1 MKISRKENIS
11 LIKIKKQKIKI
22 ILNIPKNNECFECS
36 NLYPEF
42 ISLNNAIFLCK
53 NCVKN
58 HIHFP
63 KYISNIFKND
73 LNNLTLKNIQYLC
86 CGGNEKL
93 KQFIKNE
100 FPRLK
105 KFSYQNLYRTYAMD
119 YYRKY
124 LEYLIE
130 GGIKPIKPNKNKAY
144 ELIKINNNN
153 IKKSKNSKINE
164 NENDNIE
171 EPILKNKRKI
181 SNIEKEKEIF
191 KLAKSSV
198 RLKPNKPNKNKAY
211 ELLKTNNNKKI
222 KNSKI
227 NEIVNKNDN
236 IDETILKNENQNSN
250 TKKEKNIFKFTKS
263 SGRLKPNLN
272 IILPNFNNSLN
283 NFNTI
288 NIYNYNDKIY
298 SETYYKKRF
307 FSQIFKND
315 NIEEINEE
323 NNLTD
328 LNNITFNKE
337 KNLNFESRKK
347 DEKKLDTNIKLIKR
361 KDFLNKQFINFNNNN
376 IYEKPF
382 FQNYINTVSKG
393 NKSKNYQRGID
404 LSSSDI
410 KFFSND
416 LRDMTQKVNN
426 SNTRNNV
433 SNKNVLSSNK
443 IFRKKTVGN
452 SFSINYKNHEKTT
465 TNNSKEENELNT
477 KELIKFRNS
486 NKYSLKNKLIEEF
499 QMNDDIEE
507 KGKIKVNRQI
517 NKNRKRNSLSGTII
531 NNQYDKNEIIKDLI
545 KERNHKKKF
554 DKIQKSKIFER
565 IRRVTSNQKEKKI
578 NYSEKDISEFDSQQ
592 LDNNKEKEYKINKEN
607 KSSLLIK
614 DMINRPSNIKKNILE
629 IIKSNN
635 LSNLIISPNAKKL
648 SHVLTEPKFLTKKD
662 FTNNLPIKE
671 LYQRKKE
678 E

>member
-144 ELIKINNNN
+144 EL
-153 IKKSKNSKINE
+153 
-164 NENDNIE
+164 
-171 EPILKNKRKI
+171 
-181 SNIEKEKEIF
+181 
-191 KLAKSSV
+191 
-198 RLKPNKPNKNKAY
+198 
-211 ELLKTNNNKKI
+211 LKTNNNKKI
-222 KNSKI
+222 KNTKI

-236 IDETILKNENQNSN
+236 IDEIILKNENQNSN
-250 TKKEKNIFKFTKS
+250 TKKEKNIFKLTKS

-307 FSQIFKND
+307 FSQIFRND

-337 KNLNFESRKK
+337 KNLNFENRKK
-347 DEKKLDTNIKLIKR
+347 EERKLDTNIKLIKR

-433 SNKNVLSSNK
+433 SNTNVLSSNK

-465 TNNSKEENELNT
+465 TNNSKEENEFNT

-499 QMNDDIEE
+499 QMNDNIEE
-507 KGKIKVNRQI
+507 KEKIKVNRQI

-635 LSNLIISPNAKKL
+635 LSNIIISPNAKKL
-648 SHVLTEPKFLTKKD
+648 SHVLTEPKFLTKKN

>member
-1 MKISRKENIS
+1 MKISRKENIF

-144 ELIKINNNN
+144 ELIKINNN
-153 IKKSKNSKINE
+153 
-164 NENDNIE
+164 
-171 EPILKNKRKI
+171 
-181 SNIEKEKEIF
+181 
-191 KLAKSSV
+191 
-198 RLKPNKPNKNKAY
+198 
-211 ELLKTNNNKKI
+211 KKI
-222 KNSKI
+222 KNNKI
-227 NEIVNKNDN
+227 NNNENKNDN
-236 IDETILKNENQNSN
+236 IDEPILKNKSQNSDI
-250 TKKEKNIFKFTKS
+250 KKEKNIFKLTKS

-347 DEKKLDTNIKLIKR
+347 DEKKLGTNIKLIKR

-499 QMNDDIEE
+499 QMNDNIEE

-517 NKNRKRNSLSGTII
+517 NKNRKRYSLSGTII

-592 LDNNKEKEYKINKEN
+592 IDNNKEKKYKINKEN

-635 LSNLIISPNAKKL
+635 LSNIIISPNAKKL
-648 SHVLTEPKFLTKKD
+648 SHVLTEPKFLTKKN

>member
-144 ELIKINNNN
+144 EL
-153 IKKSKNSKINE
+153 
-164 NENDNIE
+164 
-171 EPILKNKRKI
+171 
-181 SNIEKEKEIF
+181 
-191 KLAKSSV
+191 
-198 RLKPNKPNKNKAY
+198 
-211 ELLKTNNNKKI
+211 LKTNNNKKI
-222 KNSKI
+222 KNCKI

-250 TKKEKNIFKFTKS
+250 TKKEKNIFKLTKS

-347 DEKKLDTNIKLIKR
+347 DEKKLGTNIKLIKR

-499 QMNDDIEE
+499 QMNDNIEE

-517 NKNRKRNSLSGTII
+517 NKNRKRYSLSGTII

-592 LDNNKEKEYKINKEN
+592 IDNNKEKEYKINKEN

-635 LSNLIISPNAKKL
+635 LSNIIISPNAKKL
-648 SHVLTEPKFLTKKD
+648 SHVLTEPKFLTKKN

>member
-22 ILNIPKNNECFECS
+22 ILNIPKNNECFQCS

-144 ELIKINNNN
+144 EL
-153 IKKSKNSKINE
+153 
-164 NENDNIE
+164 
-171 EPILKNKRKI
+171 
-181 SNIEKEKEIF
+181 
-191 KLAKSSV
+191 
-198 RLKPNKPNKNKAY
+198 
-211 ELLKTNNNKKI
+211 LKTNNNKKI
-222 KNSKI
+222 KNCKI

-250 TKKEKNIFKFTKS
+250 TKKEKNIFKLTKS

-347 DEKKLDTNIKLIKR
+347 NEKKLDTNIKLIKR

-517 NKNRKRNSLSGTII
+517 NKNRKRYSLSGTII
-531 NNQYDKNEIIKDLI
+531 DNQYDKNEIIKDLI

-592 LDNNKEKEYKINKEN
+592 IDNNKEKEYKINKEN

-635 LSNLIISPNAKKL
+635 LSNIIISPNAKKL
-648 SHVLTEPKFLTKKD
+648 SHVLTEPKFLTKKN

>member
-53 NCVKN
+53 NCINN

-105 KFSYQNLYRTYAMD
+105 KFSYQNLYKTYAME

-144 ELIKINNNN
+144 ELLKTNNNN
-153 IKKSKNSKINE
+153 IKKIKNSKINE
-164 NENDNIE
+164 NDNKNDNIE
-171 EPILKNKRKI
+171 EPILKNKRQN

-198 RLKPNKPNKNKAY
+198 
-211 ELLKTNNNKKI
+211 
-222 KNSKI
+222 
-227 NEIVNKNDN
+227 
-236 IDETILKNENQNSN
+236 
-250 TKKEKNIFKFTKS
+250 
-263 SGRLKPNLN
+263 RLKPNLN

-288 NIYNYNDKIY
+288 NIFNYNDKIY
-298 SETYYKKRF
+298 SETHYKKRF
-307 FSQIFKND
+307 FSQIFRND
-315 NIEEINEE
+315 YIEEKNEE

-328 LNNITFNKE
+328 LNNLTFNKE
-337 KNLNFESRKK
+337 KNINFENRKK
-347 DEKKLDTNIKLIKR
+347 EERKLGTNIKIIK
-361 KDFLNKQFINFNNNN
+361 KKNFLNNQYFNFHKNN

-393 NKSKNYQRGID
+393 NKQKNNPKGID
-404 LSSSDI
+404 LSSSEI

-416 LRDMTQKVNN
+416 LRDFPLNMDMNN
-426 SNTRNNV
+426 SNTRNNLT
-433 SNKNVLSSNK
+433 SKNILSSNK

-465 TNNSKEENELNT
+465 TNNSKEENPVNI
-477 KELIKFRNS
+477 KEIINSRNS
-486 NKYSLKNKLIEEF
+486 NKYRLKNKLIEDF
-499 QMNDDIEE
+499 QKNDFIEE

-517 NKNRKRNSLSGTII
+517 NKNRKRYSLSGTII
-531 NNQYDKNEIIKDLI
+531 DSQYDDNEIIKELM
-545 KERNHKKKF
+545 KEKNPKKNF

-578 NYSEKDISEFDSQQ
+578 NYSEKDISENESQKIES
-592 LDNNKEKEYKINKEN
+592 NKNIKYKINQQN
-607 KSSLLIK
+607 KNPLIIK
-614 DMINRPSNIKKNILE
+614 DMINSPSNIKKNILE

-648 SHVLTEPKFLTKKD
+648 GHVLTEPKLITKKD
-662 FTNNLPIKE
+662 FSNN
-671 LYQRKKE
+671 
-678 E
+678 

>member
-53 NCVKN
+53 NCIKN

-144 ELIKINNNN
+144 EL
-153 IKKSKNSKINE
+153 
-164 NENDNIE
+164 
-171 EPILKNKRKI
+171 
-181 SNIEKEKEIF
+181 
-191 KLAKSSV
+191 
-198 RLKPNKPNKNKAY
+198 
-211 ELLKTNNNKKI
+211 LKTNNNKKI
-222 KNSKI
+222 KNCKI

-250 TKKEKNIFKFTKS
+250 TKKEKNIFKLTKS

-272 IILPNFNNSLN
+272 IFLPNFKNSLN

-465 TNNSKEENELNT
+465 TNNSKEENEFNT

-499 QMNDDIEE
+499 QMNDNIEGKE
-507 KGKIKVNRQI
+507 KIKVNRQI

-531 NNQYDKNEIIKDLI
+531 DNQYDKNEIIKDLI

-635 LSNLIISPNAKKL
+635 LSNIIISPNAKKL
-648 SHVLTEPKFLTKKD
+648 SHVLTEPKFLTKKN

>member
-144 ELIKINNNN
+144 ELIKINNN
-153 IKKSKNSKINE
+153 
-164 NENDNIE
+164 
-171 EPILKNKRKI
+171 
-181 SNIEKEKEIF
+181 
-191 KLAKSSV
+191 
-198 RLKPNKPNKNKAY
+198 
-211 ELLKTNNNKKI
+211 KKI
-222 KNSKI
+222 KNNKI
-227 NEIVNKNDN
+227 NNNENKNDN
-236 IDETILKNENQNSN
+236 IDEPILKNKSQNSDI
-250 TKKEKNIFKFTKS
+250 KKEKNIFKLTKS

-465 TNNSKEENELNT
+465 TNNSKEENEFNT

-499 QMNDDIEE
+499 QMNDNIEGKE
-507 KGKIKVNRQI
+507 KIKVNRQI

-531 NNQYDKNEIIKDLI
+531 DNQYDKNEIIKDLI
-545 KERNHKKKF
+545 KERNNKKKF

-592 LDNNKEKEYKINKEN
+592 IDNNKEKEYKINKEN

-635 LSNLIISPNAKKL
+635 LSNFIISPNAKKL